1 MTKTSGPIYH
11 LQIVLNKLLEL
22 LGFEALSLLP
32 PYRTNPMKCLSTR
45 TAKCWQCCCQ
55 LKGSLLW
62 GFIHGG
68 CGGAVERMESL
79 KWENKGGRT
88 SSKRMQVQR
97 ESQSFWGISAR
108 GWAGYLW
115 QNSPLAETD
124 SKWPDVWEKWGLPT
138 CKSFRGP
145 SNSLVT
151 AEPPSQFCSS
161 WGVRLI

>member
-45 TAKCWQCCCQ
+45 TAKCWQCCYQ

-68 CGGAVERMESL
+68 CGGGSGENGIIKMGEQRRQDKFKKDAGTER
-79 KWENKGGRT
+79 
-88 SSKRMQVQR
+88 
-97 ESQSFWGISAR
+97 
-108 GWAGYLW
+108 
-115 QNSPLAETD
+115 
-124 SKWPDVWEKWGLPT
+124 
-138 CKSFRGP
+138 KSVLLGH
-145 SNSLVT
+145 
-151 AEPPSQFCSS
+151 
-161 WGVRLI
+161 